1 MNGVNSIL
9 ESFLPITLAA
19 TIEQA
24 SLQRRVDTKYL
35 TDDVTV
41 TNLLSEL
48 ADSFRVL
55 EIEGR
60 RIFRYRSE
68 YLDSP
73 GRDAYR
79 AHLQGRRRRY
89 KCRVRNYVDS
99 GECHVEVKLKGSRGE
114 TVKYRAPYGDDQSVG
129 DCADFLAACV
139 DDAYGLPV
147 DHRLLPVLEVEY
159 RRITLVSLTSPERVT
174 LDNGLSFLDLTT
186 QRGRALSD
194 THWIVETK
202 SPRGQGYTDGRLRA
216 AQVHPVNVSKYV
228 LGVALTDPGIRVN
241 EYAAL
246 IRSLDVGAL
255 VGGRSRHLEAA

>member
-1 MNGVNSIL
+1 MNHVTSML
-9 ESFLPITLAA
+9 ECFLPITLEA

-41 TNLLSEL
+41 RNLLIEL

-60 RIFRYRSE
+60 RTFRYRSE

-73 GRDAYR
+73 GRDA
-79 AHLQGRRRRY
+79 Y

-114 TVKYRAPYGDDQSVG
+114 TVKYRAPYGDDQTTG

-139 DDAYGLPV
+139 DDAYGLRV
-147 DHRLLPVLEVEY
+147 DRRLRQVLEVEY
-159 RRITLVSLTSPERVT
+159 RRITLVSLASPERVT
-174 LDNGLSFLDLTT
+174 LDNGLSFRDLAT

-194 THWIVETK
+194 TQWIVETK
-202 SPRGQGYTDGRLRA
+202 SPRGQGYADARLRA
-216 AQVHPVNVSKYV
+216 AHVRPVNLSKYV
-228 LGVALTDPGIRVN
+228 LGIALTDPEIRVN
-241 EYAAL
+241 EYAGL

-255 VGGRSRHLEAA
+255 MVGRSRHLAAA